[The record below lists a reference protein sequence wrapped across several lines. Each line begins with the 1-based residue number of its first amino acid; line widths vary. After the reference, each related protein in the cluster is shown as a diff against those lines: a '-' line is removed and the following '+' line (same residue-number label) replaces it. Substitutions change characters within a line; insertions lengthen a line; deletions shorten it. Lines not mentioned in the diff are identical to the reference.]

1 MVIALWQCLITT
13 QSSNWTTPPTTMTA
27 TVAPRGGCTRGYVI
41 LEVEGVSGPPLLGGM
56 WPDMWDTCARAHKH
70 SHITHMWETPAA
82 VMKNTCLCHLKHTL
96 MPLETHVY
104 ATWNTRYI
112 CYHVKH
118 MFIPLETRGNATTWY
133 TCLCHVLFSFE
144 NHGILFILSEKHA
157 KHPI

>member
-1 MVIALWQCLITT
+1 MVIALWQCLIRVGLITT

-56 WPDMWDTCARAHKH
+56 WPDMWDTCARTHTNTAISLICGKH
-70 SHITHMWETPAA
+70 P
-82 VMKNTCLCHLKHTL
+82 
-96 MPLETHVY
+96 PLSWKKHVY
-104 ATWNTRYI
+104 ATWNTRW
-112 CYHVKH
+112 CHLKH
-118 MFIPLETRGNATTWY
+118 MFMPLETHGNATTWY